1 MVVQEEVEAEARGSF
16 SSTEASLQN
25 LFELVAYATTIV
37 WARPDQFRYPVLVST
52 VAILVASG
60 LYASFVR
67 RRRGHLTHLSN
78 CIKGDKGKFP
88 SWGDDTRIEAVR
100 VPG

>member
-1 MVVQEEVEAEARGSF
+1 MVVQGEVEAEERGSF

-25 LFELVAYATTIV
+25 LFELCAYATTVV

-60 LYASFVR
+60 LYTSFVR
-67 RRRGHLTHLSN
+67 RRRGHLTHLSD
-78 CIKGDKGKFP
+78 CIKGDKGEVRRE
-88 SWGDDTRIEAVR
+88 GDDTRLRAVR